1 MKPIQYAEKIRRIL
15 HLTIK
20 EYYGTSRKQ
29 PLAWKRQ
36 VAMHLTYQN
45 TNATLEEVRRIFC
58 KTCYTTVLWAG
69 KVVIN
74 RIEQDDRDRRY
85 VDNLERCAAKL

>member
-1 MKPIQYAEKIRRIL
+1 MKPTQYAEKIRRIL

-20 EYYGTSRKQ
+20 EYYGKSRKQ

-36 VAMHLTYQN
+36 IAMHLTYQN
-45 TNATLEEVRRIFC
+45 TTATLEEVRQIFH

-69 KVVIN
+69 KVVET
-74 RIEQDDRDRRY
+74 RCEHDHRDRRY
-85 VDNLERCAAKL
+85 VDNLERCAGIL